1 MAVKVILLEDVKKLR
16 DQGQVSK
23 VADGYA
29 RNYLIPGAGQRRFD
43 WQSENLA
50 LEQQRQS
57 QQQEKQHLAMVAKA
71 ARLNGTRLEIKART
85 GDGGKLFG
93 SVTSKDV
100 AEALRAATGEDVD
113 RRRIALD
120 EPIKALGS
128 YPIEIKLYPGVS
140 SQITVDI
147 VAEQ

>member
-1 MAVKVILLEDVKKLR
+1 MKVILLEDVKKLGTK
-16 DQGQVSK
+16 GQVVQ

-29 RNYLIPGAGQRRFD
+29 RNYLIPRGLAKEG
-43 WQSENLA
+43 STGNLKNLA

>member
-1 MAVKVILLEDVKKLR
+1 MAVKVILLEDDKKLGTK
-16 DQGQVSK
+16 GQVVQ

-29 RNYLIPGAGQRRFD
+29 RNYLIPRGLAKEG
-43 WQSENLA
+43 STGNLKNLA

-93 SVTSKDV
+93 SVTSKDGRAMV
-100 AEALRAATGEDVD
+100 PPPGKMWTGGGLRLMSPYSGQLPD
-113 RRRIALD
+113 RN
-120 EPIKALGS
+120 
-128 YPIEIKLYPGVS
+128 
-140 SQITVDI
+140 
-147 VAEQ
+147 